1 MSEDDSATVK
11 ELLKEH
17 PKLIGMLF
25 AVTIAISQ
33 ASAVAA
39 DTIGSTTSGP

>member
-1 MSEDDSATVK
+1 MSEDDSATVT

-17 PKLIGMLF
+17 PKLVGMLF

-33 ASAVAA
+33 AGAA
-39 DTIGSTTSGP
+39 AASTAGSVTAGP

>member
-25 AVTIAISQ
+25 AVTLAISQ

-39 DTIGSTTSGP
+39 ETSGSVHAGP

>member
-11 ELLKEH
+11 ELLKDH

-25 AVTIAISQ
+25 AATLAISQ
-33 ASAVAA
+33 AGAVAA
-39 DTIGSTTSGP
+39 DTIGSTTAGP

>member
-11 ELLKEH
+11 ELLKDH

-25 AVTIAISQ
+25 AVTLAISQ
-33 ASAVAA
+33 AGAVAA
-39 DTIGSTTSGP
+39 DTHGSVVAGP